1 MPARAE
7 RTGRIVYHSRVDGER
22 RVALSG
28 RHMKQLFEFL
38 PLVLFFTAY
47 QMDGKVLSVGTWSH
61 TFDGIFSATAVLMI
75 SSVASWL
82 FASVWERKNDRRLMW
97 MTIAIIIFGAATLIL
112 RDQRFIQWKPTVFNW
127 VLALVF
133 LGSHFIG
140 QRPVLQRLLGGQ
152 LVLPQNIWT
161 RLSML
166 WIGNFTVVGAL
177 NLIVAYQYEESFWVA
192 YKLYSSIGFTL
203 LLMLLTIAI
212 VAPHLK
218 DQDPDAGAEG
228 TEGSS

>member
-1 MPARAE
+1 
-7 RTGRIVYHSRVDGER
+7 
-22 RVALSG
+22 
-28 RHMKQLFEFL
+28 MKQLLEFL

-47 QMDGKVLSVGTWSH
+47 QMDGEVLSVGTWSH

-97 MTIAIIIFGAATLIL
+97 VTIAIVIFGAATLIL

-152 LVLPQNIWT
+152 LSLPQHIWT

-177 NLIVAYQYEESFWVA
+177 NLMVAYQYEESFWVA

-203 LLMLLTIAI
+203 LLMLLTIVI